1 MGCRVS
7 RTRGPTVI
15 VVEPPDDPVKIRLRL
30 RGDVQPQVRETIL
43 AKLCELTEEFTNRF
57 EIEGTEKVD
66 VFIATVQP
74 MEGDANGTIAKHCRK
89 IVNQAVGK
97 GIHLDGNCKII
108 GAKEYQEAGDL

>member
-57 EIEGTEKVD
+57 EVRSSVGVAPGLGVREGSLLAFT
-66 VFIATVQP
+66 
-74 MEGDANGTIAKHCRK
+74 
-89 IVNQAVGK
+89 
-97 GIHLDGNCKII
+97 
-108 GAKEYQEAGDL
+108 